1 MKRREFMGCISS
13 ASSALLTGTAAA
25 GFKTEENGPK
35 QEPAVK
41 CKITVIKKTLFSDVC
56 EKYAKEKVDICPRFK
71 EGQEIFVTSAYQP
84 PEDFCAWAWADI
96 RPSIHSVF
104 WGGRKSSVVCCTD
117 GFRPVIFNVERV
129 EK

>member
-1 MKRREFMGCISS
+1 MKRREFMGCISL
-13 ASSALLTGTAAA
+13 ASSALLTRTAAA

-35 QEPAVK
+35 QEPSVK
-41 CKITVIKKTLFSDVC
+41 CKITVIKKTLFSDLC
-56 EKYAKEKVDICPRFK
+56 EKYAKEKVGICSRFE
-71 EGQEIFVTSAYQP
+71 EGQEIFVTSPYRP
-84 PEDFCAWAWADI
+84 SENFCAWAWADI

-117 GFRPVIFNVERV
+117 GFRPVIFNVERI